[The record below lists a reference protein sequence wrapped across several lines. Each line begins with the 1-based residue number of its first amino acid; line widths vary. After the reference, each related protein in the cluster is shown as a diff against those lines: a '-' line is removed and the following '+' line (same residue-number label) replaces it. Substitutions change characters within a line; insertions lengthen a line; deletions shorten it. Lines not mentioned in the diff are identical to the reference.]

1 MNMNLIFPTT
11 LLYDFMHLQFI
22 SDIFEKIIYNEVKF
36 LNRENIDKIMS
47 NLNIS
52 FV

>member
-22 SDIFEKIIYNEVKF
+22 SDVFEKITSNELKF
-36 LNRENIDKIMS
+36 LNIANRYKITS

-52 FV
+52 SV

>member
-1 MNMNLIFPTT
+1 MSMNLIFPTT
-11 LLYDFMHLQFI
+11 LLYDLMHLQFI
-22 SDIFEKIIYNEVKF
+22 SDVFDKITKNEVKF
-36 LNRENIDKIMS
+36 LNIENKHKFAS